1 MLTKATNYNE
11 CADVFDGFKNNKIEF
26 RAKYSEDVKSLIALH
41 EAAQLSIEGEDSL
54 DDAGYLS
61 CQLLHAWLKR
71 HTEHDEAY
79 VDNALQHPLHYGLSR
94 FRDTSIVPSDY
105 KTKKEWT
112 CLERLAEINSC
123 IVRIMN
129 QNEITQVYK

>member
-1 MLTKATNYNE
+1 
-11 CADVFDGFKNNKIEF
+11 
-26 RAKYSEDVKSLIALH
+26 VKSLIALH

-61 CQLLHAWLKR
+61 YQLLHAWLQR
-71 HTEHDEAY
+71 HREQHEAIY
-79 VDNALQHPLHYGLSR
+79 VANTLQQPLHYGLSR
-94 FRDTSIVPSDY
+94 FRDTSIVLCGC
-105 KTKKEWT
+105 KNKKEWE
-112 CLERLAEINSC
+112 CLEKLAEINSC